1 LEEVIIFGGFSPAK
15 DRFDS
20 RQKNVIF
27 DMTPHALC
35 LESMQWSSFPLGEI
49 NPKPRHRAAPLKAT
63 SNTLLLV
70 GGVSET
76 GLFLDDIEQLN
87 LSTLKW
93 EEPPVILGQP
103 SNGFRHVAGC
113 SAAGLFIFGGTTT
126 SIFGVTPV
134 TKLDVLQIGP
144 PHELEQELLQNESK
158 SGASTPKTPTP
169 SPRPSPRKKR
179 GKISDIISDFIR
191 KVKLGRGKYLEKFN
205 MRQHQV
211 LARHR
216 ASRYS
221 FS

>member
-1 LEEVIIFGGFSPAK
+1 MVSGMLQGVALQAYSSLEE
-15 DRFDS
+15 R
-20 RQKNVIF
+20 
-27 DMTPHALC
+27 
-35 LESMQWSSFPLGEI
+35 PL
-49 NPKPRHRAAPLKAT
+49 
-63 SNTLLLV
+63 
-70 GGVSET
+70 
-76 GLFLDDIEQLN
+76 
-87 LSTLKW
+87 
-93 EEPPVILGQP
+93 P
-103 SNGFRHVAGC
+103 S
-113 SAAGLFIFGGTTT
+113 L
-126 SIFGVTPV
+126 VTPV

-179 GKISDIISDFIR
+179 GNLSDIISDFIR